1 MKGHRIVLSFFV
13 TLVALWG
20 VAPATAHAQLPGCSV
35 ADFVLLGERA
45 QYDVAANNSIFLK
58 TRVVSGRSYHVMAW
72 GPFGGGTNG
81 EDDIDISVGLFTD
94 ATCTTPAQ
102 TVSTT
107 AFEPEP
113 NAPGHVGAQASL
125 IPTATGPLYIQV
137 HNNTASAAPLQAI
150 IVETTLFSPW
160 WFTGGT
166 NQAFIEVTNNMD
178 TATTAVVTVRKA
190 DGSTCGTSNVPLA
203 AGGNAAVSVKALG
216 TCANASGSAQ
226 IAFNGTPG
234 GLTANTTTI
243 DGIQGTSFDSPFV
256 PRMTWSLLAR

>member
-1 MKGHRIVLSFFV
+1 MKGYRIALSFFV

-35 ADFVLLGERA
+35 ADYVMLGERVR
-45 QYDVAANNSIFLK
+45 YDVAANGAVFLK
-58 TRVVSGRSYHVMAW
+58 TRVVAGRSYHVMAW

-81 EDDIDISVGLFTD
+81 EDDIDISIGLFTD
-94 ATCTTPAQ
+94 ATCTTPA
-102 TVSTT
+102 TVVSTT
-107 AFEPEP
+107 AFEPAP
-113 NAPGHVGAQASL
+113 NVPGHIGAQASL
-125 IPTATGPLYIQV
+125 IPAATGPLYIQV
-137 HNNTASAAPLQAI
+137 HNNNTEAPLQAM

-178 TATTAVVTVRKA
+178 TATSAEVTVRKA
-190 DGSTCGTSNVPLA
+190 DGTTCGTTTVPLA

-216 TCANASGSAQ
+216 TCANASGSSQ
-226 IAFNGTPG
+226 ISFNGTPG

-256 PRMTWSLLAR
+256 PRMTWSLLPR